1 MTEADGHHVEV
12 AEHHGCSAGLA
23 RVIIKW
29 AREYELPISLGFA
42 VVEQES
48 NFRKVFGHD
57 RGQPFEGAG
66 EVTKEKYQRYKRQRG
81 PRGEGGQQG
90 VGETQLTHY
99 SFQDEADK
107 LGGCWT
113 ADANVQVAFRLLSRL
128 INKHGEDKGLAAYN
142 AGEGGWRNGQGY
154 AREVQ
159 AKQRRWHQR
168 LA

>member
-1 MTEADGHHVEV
+1 MTEADKHYVEV

-29 AREYELPISLGFA
+29 AREYDLPVSLGFA
-42 VVEQES
+42 LVEQES

-57 RGQPFEGAG
+57 RGKPFEGAG
-66 EVTKEKYQRYKRQRG
+66 EVTKDAYLRYKKVRG
-81 PRGEGGQQG
+81 SRGEGGQQG

-99 SFQDEADK
+99 SFQDEADT

-113 ADANVQVAFRLLSRL
+113 ADANVRVAFRLLTRL
-128 INKHGEDKGLAAYN
+128 IDKHGRAHGLAAYN
-142 AGEGGWRNGQGY
+142 AGEAGWRNGQRY
-154 AREVQ
+154 AREVK
-159 AKQRRWHQR
+159 AKARQWHQR

>member
-1 MTEADGHHVEV
+1 M
-12 AEHHGCSAGLA
+12 
-23 RVIIKW
+23 
-29 AREYELPISLGFA
+29 GFA
-42 VVEQES
+42 IVEQES

-57 RGQPFEGAG
+57 RGKPFEGAG

-81 PRGEGGQQG
+81 ARGEGGQQG

-107 LGGCWT
+107 EGGAWK
-113 ADANVQVAFRLLSRL
+113 AEPNVKVAFRLLSRL
-128 INKHGEDKGLAAYN
+128 IKKHGEDKGLAAYN
-142 AGEGGWRNGQGY
+142 AGETGWRNGQQY

-159 AKQRRWHQR
+159 QKQRRWHQR